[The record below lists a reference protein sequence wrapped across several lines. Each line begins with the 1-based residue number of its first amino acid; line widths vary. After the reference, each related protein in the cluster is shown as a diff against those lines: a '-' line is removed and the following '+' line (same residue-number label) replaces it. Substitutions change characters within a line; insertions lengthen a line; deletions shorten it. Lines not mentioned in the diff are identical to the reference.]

1 MTLSRRAFVLGTL
14 GSAALA
20 LSGYALWQRQ
30 RRHAWT
36 ERVFIGRAPHY
47 EGDLTGLMLAGFKE
61 VGMRAEEVQGRRV
74 LLKPNLVET
83 AAGKPQINTHPA
95 VIRAAAEA
103 FRRLGAKEV
112 VVAEGPGHLR
122 DTHLV
127 LEQSGYAEMLRAER
141 LAFLDLNYEDGVP
154 VQNAGGWS
162 RLKHLTLPVSVL
174 EADVIVSVAKLK
186 THHWAGV
193 TLSMKNLFGVLP
205 GSYYGWPKNV
215 LHWAGIPQCILDVT
229 ATVKPHFA
237 IVDGIVGMEGDG
249 PIMGPPKAAGVLV
262 MGRNLPAVDAT
273 CARVMGIDPWR
284 VSYLARADG
293 HLGPVSEAAILQV
306 GEPISAVATPFALL
320 DFIPAHR
327 GLRLRRYGRE
337 ES

>member
-14 GSAALA
+14 GGAALA
-20 LSGYALWQRQ
+20 WSGYALRRQ
-30 RRHAWT
+30 LRRRAWT
-36 ERVFIGRAPHY
+36 ERVFIGRAPDY
-47 EGDLTGLMLAGFKE
+47 GMDLTGLMLAGFRE
-61 VGMRAEEVQGRRV
+61 VGLRAEEVQGRRV

-83 AAGKPQINTHPA
+83 AEGKPQINTHPA
-95 VIRAAAEA
+95 VIRAAAEV
-103 FRRLGAKEV
+103 FRRMGAGEV
-112 VVAEGPGHLR
+112 VVAEGPGHVR

-141 LAFLDLNYEDGVP
+141 LAFVDLNYDDGVR
-154 VQNAGGWS
+154 VKNAGGWS
-162 RLKHLTLPVSVL
+162 RLRHLTLPASLL
-174 EADVIVSVAKLK
+174 EADFVVSVAKLK

-229 ATVKPHFA
+229 ATVRPHLA

-262 MGRNLPAVDAT
+262 LGRNLPAVDAT
-273 CARVMGIDPWR
+273 CARVMGVDPWR
-284 VSYLARADG
+284 LSYLARADG
-293 HLGPVSEAAILQV
+293 HLGPVGEAAILQV

-320 DFIPAHR
+320 DVIPAHR
-327 GLRLRRYGRE
+327 GLRRKP
-337 ES
+337 